1 MIQANKYKIEKL
13 FFSEKKKEKCVS
25 YHSRVN
31 GNKRPTVINPVG
43 SLMLT
48 CWEAEEQ
55 TRGVFIQTFINFH
68 HLYTAEQR
76 QRGKRRCEDC
86 ESLYTSRTEGHVQ
99 RHTSSLLLLS
109 VNGCYSGLRMFLCRF
124 GCLCFLI
131 QSSKRWQW
139 QCFRCQERHIIIIHH
154 VFSHFSSCYII
165 LLCDV
170 FVCHFC
176 RRLEKCK
183 RCCYIVIWWQW

>member
-1 MIQANKYKIEKL
+1 MIQANKYKIEKAL
-13 FFSEKKKEKCVS
+13 FFQKRRKKNLAPTIHC
-25 YHSRVN
+25 VN
-31 GNKRPTVINPVG
+31 GNKRPTVVNAVG

-55 TRGVFIQTFINFH
+55 KRGVFIQTFINFH

-76 QRGKRRCEDC
+76 QRKRRCEDC

-99 RHTSSLLLLS
+99 RHTSSLFLLS

-131 QSSKRWQW
+131 QSNKLGQW

-165 LLCDV
+165 LLSVWC
-170 FVCHFC
+170 VCVPF
-176 RRLEKCK
+176 L
-183 RCCYIVIWWQW
+183 